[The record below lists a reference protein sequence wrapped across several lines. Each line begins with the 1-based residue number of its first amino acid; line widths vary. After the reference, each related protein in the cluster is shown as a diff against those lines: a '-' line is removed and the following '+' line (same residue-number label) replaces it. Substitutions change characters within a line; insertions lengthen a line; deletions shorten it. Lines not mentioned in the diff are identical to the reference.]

1 MVKVDW
7 ARIEPAVFLSSAGVV
22 LLVLGFGVAD
32 PARAKDLF
40 LGLQDWIVGTWS
52 WLFIGST
59 TLFLVFSIWCTFG
72 ARADV
77 LALLD
82 PIAGS
87 VWEFLDGGTDL
98 CQDSVGPLEFVPIF
112 GTE

>member
-1 MVKVDW
+1 MVERCGIDYVTRMLEGLGHWVNAADRGHLTWGILHFRKRGCAAMVKVDW

-52 WLFIGST
+52 WRF
-59 TLFLVFSIWCTFG
+59 FG
-72 ARADV
+72 
-77 LALLD
+77 
-82 PIAGS
+82 
-87 VWEFLDGGTDL
+87 
-98 CQDSVGPLEFVPIF
+98 
-112 GTE
+112 